1 MHTAFKVLSG
11 IPNLQFSWH
20 GRRTFHVKINFFN
33 LCTLQSVVLE
43 PCVYPHSKKAT
54 VNSSTDFLTSA
65 YQISIYT
72 RQSQINRLHSSVV
85 FMFIQV
91 LSPLSWD
98 CQQAQFINWHLQ
110 NTPLFTRTDP
120 ISSQWLH
127 SSDTNTKWAV
137 ATKGKFTCNELNKR
151 VQRQK
156 SLQNV
161 EASCR
166 MFWKACLKCF
176 KIHCDYQGITHKWL
190 WLWN

>member
-1 MHTAFKVLSG
+1 
-11 IPNLQFSWH
+11 
-20 GRRTFHVKINFFN
+20 
-33 LCTLQSVVLE
+33 
-43 PCVYPHSKKAT
+43 
-54 VNSSTDFLTSA
+54 
-65 YQISIYT
+65 
-72 RQSQINRLHSSVV
+72 
-85 FMFIQV
+85 MFIQV

-127 SSDTNTKWAV
+127 LSDTNTKWAV
-137 ATKGKFTCNELNKR
+137 ATKGKFTCNKLNKR

-176 KIHCDYQGITHKWL
+176 KTHCDYQGITHCGNLSGYGCGIKHLDPLCIWVFKRHL
-190 WLWN
+190 LALQVPAFQLGKSNTYLIPYCCTWTLT